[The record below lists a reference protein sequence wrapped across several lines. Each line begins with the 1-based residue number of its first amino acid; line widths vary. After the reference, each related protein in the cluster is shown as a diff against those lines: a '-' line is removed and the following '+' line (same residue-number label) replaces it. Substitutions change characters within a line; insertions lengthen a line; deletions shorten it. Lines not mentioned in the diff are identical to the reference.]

1 MADTFLDCQD
11 ILAGSG
17 TAMWQDYLGYM
28 RQILR
33 MNLQHLQELVHCRS
47 PESLI
52 TRHAEL
58 TVKQVDLTLQT
69 GMRMADRSTR
79 AASRTVHRMAG
90 RNGRLKRL

>member
-1 MADTFLDCQD
+1 LADTFLDCQD

-17 TAMWQDYLGYM
+17 AAMWQDYLGYM

-58 TVKQVDLTLQT
+58 TVKGTMAKCGRSGVVCGAT
-69 GMRMADRSTR
+69 G
-79 AASRTVHRMAG
+79 G
-90 RNGRLKRL
+90 

>member
-1 MADTFLDCQD
+1 
-11 ILAGSG
+11 
-17 TAMWQDYLGYM
+17 
-28 RQILR
+28 
-33 MNLQHLQELVHCRS
+33 VHCRS

-52 TRHAEL
+52 TRHVEL